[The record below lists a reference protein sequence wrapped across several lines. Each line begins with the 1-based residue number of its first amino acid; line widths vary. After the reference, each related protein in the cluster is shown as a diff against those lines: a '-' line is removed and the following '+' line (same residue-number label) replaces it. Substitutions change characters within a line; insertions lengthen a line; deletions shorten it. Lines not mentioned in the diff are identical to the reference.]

1 MPTTELDLWQLALAR
16 VGDFGITPESSK
28 VVASA
33 TAANPVV
40 CTSTAHGY
48 AVGDLV
54 LLAGFVQLTQVNGRI
69 FELAAVTA
77 NTFTLKDEDGSL
89 GVAESTGGTVRRLES
104 GIHVTQCFSAWPR
117 IRDEVFR
124 SHPWNCLVRYLRL
137 SRLAAAKTITA
148 ITKANP
154 AVVTSAAH
162 GFAAG
167 DQLLLEAIGGM
178 VELNDRYFTVASPTA
193 NTFSLSG
200 EDSTLY
206 TAYTSGG
213 TAKKALTPL
222 KPDFNYDC
230 RFDLPA
236 DCLRVL
242 ELVDSREPWEV
253 VGRELRTD
261 EGITVPMRYVRRLT
275 DVTLYDPLLTS
286 TLVARLA
293 FERAQRLTQSTT
305 LKQELREDLRA
316 LRIRAQMVDG
326 QEGGQAALDRDDWE
340 IVRL

>member
-1 MPTTELDLWQLALAR
+1 MATEVDFFNLALAR
-16 VGDFGITPESSK
+16 IGDFGIALDASK

-48 AVGDLV
+48 SNGDL
-54 LLAGFVQLTQVNGRI
+54 LLLGDMDQMTQVNGRV
-69 FELAAVTA
+69 FEAASVAA
-77 NTFTLKDEDGSL
+77 NTFALRGEDGLLYS
-89 GVAESTGGTVRRLES
+89 AETSGGTVQRLES
-104 GIHVTQCFSAWPR
+104 GKHVTQCFTAWPR
-117 IRDEVFR
+117 VRDEVFR
-124 SHPWNCLVRYLRL
+124 AHPWNCLMRYY
-137 SRLAAAKTITA
+137 RLARLASAKTITA

-162 GFAAG
+162 GYSAG
-167 DQLLLEAIGGM
+167 DQVLLESIGGM
-178 VELNDRYFTVASPTA
+178 VELNDRYRTVASPTT
-193 NTFSLSG
+193 NTFALSG

-206 TAYTSGG
+206 TTYTSGG

-222 KPDFNYDC
+222 RPDFNYD
-230 RFDLPA
+230 RRYDLPS

-261 EGITVPMRYVRRLT
+261 EGITVPIRYVRRLT
-275 DVTLYDPLLTS
+275 SVDSYDPLLAS

-293 FERAQRLTQSTT
+293 YELVERLTQSTS
-305 LKQELREDLRA
+305 KKDELRTDLRE
-316 LRIRAQMVDG
+316 LRGMAKAADG
-326 QEGGQAALDRDDWE
+326 QEGGTHELDRDEWE
-340 IVRL
+340 LARL